1 MIGKVEMFY
10 GFHLNSFS
18 LLPELFLGGTLFQL
32 AFFVLCTSYQRKY
45 GFVISTKAIF
55 NVVSLILLFTLFLI
69 FNTDLCFF
77 VTFAGPSFLINDF
90 LAYFVKIVIC
100 VFSLIFLIL
109 GSYSA
114 NTSTFSNYFEYLS
127 LTVVAMLGLFLLCSA
142 NDLLTAYLAIEL
154 QSISFY
160 LMSGF
165 FKKSSYSIESGLK
178 YFITG
183 ALSSAFFLFGS
194 SILYGV
200 FGSISLPDYQMFLG
214 IVDDQKAIEEFYL
227 FTELMY
233 YTTEDI
239 YWRSCADYPYN
250 EFADQSS
257 FFCFGLSLIFIS
269 LFIKLSVA
277 PFHFWSID
285 VYEGSPNITT
295 MFFTLLPKISLFVF
309 LTRVCY
315 SSFYTVFVDYF
326 QFIFFFFAVFSVL
339 IGALGGLEQRKMK
352 SLIAYSSVG
361 HTGYLLLSFSTGSLE
376 GVYILFYYLVIYMV
390 SIACFWSVYF
400 LLELRKSNYKL
411 KQNKELGDF
420 ALLYRS
426 NPALAAV
433 LSISFF
439 SMAGIPPLVG
449 FLTKLG
455 VFLTVIQASYYVL
468 AFFAIL
474 FSVIS
479 TFYYIR
485 FIKILYFENV
495 KVGKLYKPIKSQVSF
510 LGSFLS
516 ISLILLCCN
525 PSLIYLCFMKASLM
539 F

>member
-10 GFHLNSFS
+10 GFHLNTFS
-18 LLPELFLGGTLFQL
+18 LLPEFFLGGTLFQL

-69 FNTDLCFF
+69 CNTDLCFF
-77 VTFAGPSFLINDF
+77 VTFVGPSFLINDF
-90 LAYFVKIVIC
+90 LAYFVKIIIC
-100 VFSLIFLIL
+100 IFSLIFLIL
-109 GSYSA
+109 GSYSS
-114 NTSTFSNYFEYLS
+114 NTSSFSNYFEYLS
-127 LTVVAMLGLFLLCSA
+127 LIVVALLGLLFLCSA

-194 SILYGV
+194 SMLYGV
-200 FGSISLPDYQMFLG
+200 FGSINLPDYQMFLS
-214 IVDDQKAIEEFYL
+214 IVDDQQAIEEFYL

-250 EFADQSS
+250 EFADQSH
-257 FFCFGLSLIFIS
+257 FFCLGLSLIFVS

-309 LTRVCY
+309 LTRICY
-315 SSFYTVFVDYF
+315 SSFYTVFVNDF
-326 QFIFFFFAVFSVL
+326 QLIFFFFAVFSVL

-400 LLELRKSNYKL
+400 LLDLQKSNYKS
-411 KQNKELGDF
+411 KKNKELGDF
-420 ALLYRS
+420 ALLYKS
-426 NPALAAV
+426 NPALAVV
-433 LSISFF
+433 LSVSFF

-455 VFLTVIQASYYVL
+455 VFLTVVQASYYVL

-510 LGSFLS
+510 LGAFLS
-516 ISLILLCCN
+516 ISLVLLCCN
-525 PSLIYLCFMKASLM
+525 PSLVYLCFMKASLM